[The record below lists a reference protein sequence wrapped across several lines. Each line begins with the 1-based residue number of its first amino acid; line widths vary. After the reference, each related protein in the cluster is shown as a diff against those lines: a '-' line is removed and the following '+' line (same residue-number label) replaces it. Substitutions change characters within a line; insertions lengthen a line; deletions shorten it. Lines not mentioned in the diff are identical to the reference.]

1 MKLFETSLLRFPDYG
16 QKEFEK
22 VEDNLDGTENRKP
35 REESK
40 GAAKNRDLS
49 LEGGFLVLRDLVEQ
63 GRVEVDLDQDQS

>member
-1 MKLFETSLLRFPDYG
+1 MKLLETSLLRFPDYG

-22 VEDNLDGTENRKP
+22 VEDNLDGTENRKT

-49 LEGGFLVLRDLVEQ
+49 LKGGFLVL
-63 GRVEVDLDQDQS
+63 